1 MQKFSF
7 LLALALIM
15 GSFAFNACHD
25 HDHDESDTS
34 DPVLTITSPA
44 ADASLT
50 GKVTISGKATDE
62 SLHEMTIVITKDS
75 DNSELFRV
83 APSVHDETD
92 FTISESWTPV
102 GLTSETPV
110 TLTVTVEDHSEH
122 KVVKTVKFKAKS

>member
-1 MQKFSF
+1 MQKHSLLVLFS
-7 LLALALIM
+7 LVI
-15 GSFAFNACHD
+15 GVFAFNACHN
-25 HDHDESDTS
+25 HDEDDTT

-62 SLHEMTIVITKDS
+62 SLHEMSIVVTKDS
-75 DNSELFRV
+75 DSSELFST
-83 APSVHDETD
+83 APEVHDETD
-92 FTISESWTPV
+92 YTISESWTPV

>member
-1 MQKFSF
+1 
-7 LLALALIM
+7 M
-15 GSFAFNACHD
+15 GVFAFNACHN
-25 HDHDESDTS
+25 HDEDDTT

-62 SLHEMTIVITKDS
+62 SLHEMSIVVTKDS
-75 DNSELFRV
+75 DSSELFNA
-83 APSVHDETD
+83 APEVHDETD
-92 FTISESWTPV
+92 YTISESWTPT